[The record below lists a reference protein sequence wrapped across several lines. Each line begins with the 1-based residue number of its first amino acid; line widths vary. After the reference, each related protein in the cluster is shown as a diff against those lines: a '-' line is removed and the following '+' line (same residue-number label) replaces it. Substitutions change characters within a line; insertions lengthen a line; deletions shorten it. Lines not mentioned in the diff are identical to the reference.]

1 VPHEPVPH
9 GPVPHEPVPHYDEPV
24 DPDLDPAHL
33 VVVLAVSLGGGAGAA
48 ARFAAYGLAPQV
60 WATLVVNLAGCALIG
75 VLVVLTTEVWQAH
88 PLIRP
93 VLGTGVLGGFTTFST
108 YALDAHGLWV
118 AGDRVIAAGY
128 LVGTLVGCVA
138 ATAAAVA
145 VSRSLVRTRVG
156 RRRS

>member
-1 VPHEPVPH
+1 M
-9 GPVPHEPVPHYDEPV
+9 PHEPVPHYDEPV

-48 ARFAAYGLAPQV
+48 ARFAAYRVVPEV

-93 VLGTGVLGGFTTFST
+93 FLGTGVLGGFTTFST
-108 YALDAHGLWV
+108 YTLDAHGLWE

-138 ATAAAVA
+138 AATAAVA
-145 VSRSLVRTRVG
+145 VSRSLVSTRIGG
-156 RRRS
+156 RRS

>member
-1 VPHEPVPH
+1 MHPEGTEPH
-9 GPVPHEPVPHYDEPV
+9 HYEEPV

-48 ARFAAYGLAPQV
+48 ARFAAYRLAPEV
-60 WATLVVNLAGCALIG
+60 WATLAVNLAGCALIG

-93 VLGTGVLGGFTTFST
+93 FLGTGVLGGFTTFST
-108 YALDAHGLWV
+108 YALDTHGLWV
-118 AGDRVIAAGY
+118 AGDRAIASGY
-128 LVGTLVGCVA
+128 LVGTLLGCVA

-145 VSRSLVRTRVG
+145 LSRTLVRTRVEG
-156 RRRS
+156 RRP